1 MITKQFLKK
10 EILRKREELS
20 DEQVKSFSRVIFASV
35 FELDCYRE
43 AKNIFIYNSFNKEV
57 ATGEAIRKML
67 KEKNVFLPKI
77 TEDDRMTAVR
87 ISENTRYK
95 LSRYGIPEP
104 EEGEEADKD
113 EIDLCI
119 TPGIVFDK
127 FGGRKG
133 YGKAYYDIFLRG
145 TSIYKLGVCYDF
157 QLVDFIPVDLLD
169 VNMDMVVTEKRI
181 IVINSCDNAVKQKII
196 SQRI

>member
-1 MITKQFLKK
+1 MKK
-10 EILRKREELS
+10 EILRKREELTG
-20 DEQVKSFSRVIFASV
+20 EQVRQYSRAIFASV
-35 FELDCYRE
+35 FELDCYRK
-43 AKNIFIYNSFNKEV
+43 AKNVFIYNSFKKEV
-57 ATGEAIRKML
+57 ATGEAIKKML

-77 TEDDRMTAVR
+77 TQDDRMVAVR
-87 ISENTRYK
+87 ISEDTGYK
-95 LSRYGIPEP
+95 LSRYGILEP
-104 EEGEEADKD
+104 EEGEEANKD

-181 IVINSCDNAVKQKII
+181 IVINCCDNAVKQKIM

>member
-1 MITKQFLKK
+1 MMTKQDLKK
-10 EILRKREELS
+10 QILSQREELTLQQV
-20 DEQVKSFSRVIFASV
+20 EQCSRAIFGSV
-35 FELDCYRE
+35 FELDCYSE
-43 AKNIFIYNSFNKEV
+43 ARNVFIYNSFKTEV
-57 ATGEAIRKML
+57 STRSAINRML
-67 KEKNVFLPKI
+67 REKNVFLPKI
-77 TEDDRMTAVR
+77 AADDKMVAVR
-87 ISENTRYK
+87 VTENTEFT
-95 LSRYGIPEP
+95 LSKYGILEP
-104 EEGEEADKD
+104 ADGEETDKE

-181 IVINSCDNAVKQKII
+181 IVINGCDNTVKHKIL
-196 SQRI
+196 SQRM